1 MWPLCDL
8 GAFFIQK
15 FIEYV
20 MKKLS
25 LGMIKSGSLVAKP
38 TAVSIEVEINGE
50 KCEFDTLI
58 KPFSYET
65 AVARMAAFQE
75 SKAALAGI
83 IAASL
88 YEERTDEEG
97 QTSCQPSFTT
107 EEVRETFNQSMTEA
121 VWEKIAEVNGLG
133 KKKEDSTQTQNSSV
147 KSELP
152 QDEVSQK

>member
-1 MWPLCDL
+1 
-8 GAFFIQK
+8 
-15 FIEYV
+15 

-25 LGMIKSGSLVAKP
+25 LGMIKSGLLVAKP
-38 TAVSIEVEINGE
+38 TAVSIKVENKGE
-50 KCEFDTLI
+50 KFEFETFI

-65 AVARMAAFQE
+65 AVARMTAFQE

-88 YEERTDEEG
+88 YDERTDEEG
-97 QTSCQPSFTT
+97 QISYQPSFTT

-121 VWEKIAEVNGLG
+121 IWEKIAEVNGLG

-152 QDEVSQK
+152 QDEVLQK